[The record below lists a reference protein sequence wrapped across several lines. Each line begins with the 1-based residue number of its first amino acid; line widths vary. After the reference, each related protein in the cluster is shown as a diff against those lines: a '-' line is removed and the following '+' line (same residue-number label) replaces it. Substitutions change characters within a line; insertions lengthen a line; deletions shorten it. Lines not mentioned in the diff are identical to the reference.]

1 MHSNI
6 FFTEN
11 LWNSILLQNLFLL
24 PGSLRRHGGC
34 ICIRGSAVKT
44 TAEEVMHQLIIH
56 ETECDTSC
64 LKMLLRTFYHRL
76 ELLLWPQEFK
86 VIDSEGV
93 KGAIVI
99 RSNQLWGPQQ
109 VGARASTWSLR
120 GDNFFKKDFFKFF
133 RPGAECHHD
142 TILTKSSN
150 LKIQSTG
157 QWL

>member
-24 PGSLRRHGGC
+24 SGSLRWHGGC

-120 GDNFFKKDFFKFF
+120 GDNFFQKRFFLNFF
-133 RPGAECHHD
+133 VLGRIVTMTPFLQKVQTE
-142 TILTKSSN
+142 KS
-150 LKIQSTG
+150 
-157 QWL
+157 

>member
-24 PGSLRRHGGC
+24 SGSLRCHGGC

-64 LKMLLRTFYHRL
+64 FKMLLRTFYHRL

-120 GDNFFKKDFFKFF
+120 GDNFFQKRFFLNFF
-133 RPGAECHHD
+133 VLGRIVTMTPFLQKVQSE
-142 TILTKSSN
+142 KS
-150 LKIQSTG
+150 
-157 QWL
+157 

>member
-24 PGSLRRHGGC
+24 SGSLRCHGGC

-64 LKMLLRTFYHRL
+64 FKMLLRTFYHRL

-86 VIDSEGV
+86 VIDSKGV

-109 VGARASTWSLR
+109 VGASYDLILERWQFFQKRFFL
-120 GDNFFKKDFFKFF
+120 NFFVLGRIVTMTPSLPKVQT
-133 RPGAECHHD
+133 E
-142 TILTKSSN
+142 KS
-150 LKIQSTG
+150 
-157 QWL
+157 